1 MKYTAWQFGHSGISY
16 TCDALD
22 KSDAI
27 RQFHTLGLSGVWNI
41 RLEFFSRDGKERH
54 KTFWNVDI

>member
-1 MKYTAWQFGHSGISY
+1 MKYTAWQFDHPKISY

-27 RQFHTLGLSGVWNI
+27 RQFRTMGLSGVWNI
-41 RLEFFSRDGKERH
+41 RLDFLSRGRKERH
-54 KTFWNVDI
+54 RTFWNVKV